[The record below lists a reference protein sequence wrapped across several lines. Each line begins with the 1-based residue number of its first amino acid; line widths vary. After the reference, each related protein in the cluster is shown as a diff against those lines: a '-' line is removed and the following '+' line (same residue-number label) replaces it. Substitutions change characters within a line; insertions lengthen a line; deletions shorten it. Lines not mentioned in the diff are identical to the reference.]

1 MERAQDV
8 LSARS
13 MRSIGSAY
21 DAAEGADALLV
32 LTEWKEFYD
41 LDLVRIRKLLRLPF
55 CSVKKRRQPVTC
67 SGSRP

>member
-8 LSARS
+8 LSARIT
-13 MRSIGSAY
+13 RFVGSAY

-32 LTEWKEFYD
+32 LTEWKEFYG
-41 LDLVRIRKLLRLPF
+41 LDLVRIRKLLRLPILLDG
-55 CSVKKRRQPVTC
+55 KRRQPVTC